1 MSKKQRLKKNEFK
14 IEVLRPKKQRVKI
27 KWWVFSLITVTVL
40 LVYIN
45 SLNNAFVS
53 DDLPGILRNPLKTK
67 LFASLVGNP
76 FGFAYTIVRY
86 FTALIAH
93 DNPLPY
99 RLVNILFHAGSA
111 NLIYVILLG
120 LTGFGTALAA
130 ALIFAVHPLLTE
142 GVVWISAA
150 PYSAGT
156 FFGLLAVFFYL
167 KSSSVKTDWKGWL
180 AYLCSLSFAQITI
193 SIAPILTVYEIL
205 QGTFRKNWKRLVVF
219 YSTAIGF
226 TLVNLAGLNTRITT
240 FVETKGSDLSRPS
253 PLLQAPVA
261 ISNYLSLLL
270 WPDKLTLYHSEMSF
284 TVTQIVWFFI
294 VTLLLVSLAVWGWF
308 RDKRV
313 TFWIMWFFLGISI
326 TLTPWGVTWIVAER
340 YTYFGLIGLIVTS
353 ILIYERLIGKKVPKG
368 VNITILVILLLA
380 LGTRTI
386 VRNRDWKSEDSL
398 WLSMEKISP
407 SSDQNHNNL
416 GDLYSRRKE
425 WDKAI
430 EEFKKAV
437 TINPRYS
444 YAFHNLG
451 NAYLYSDRLDEA
463 TKYYNKA
470 LEINPMIWQTY
481 LQLAVISVKKND
493 LKSAEEIVLKGIK
506 VNPTTESWRILGVI
520 YVTGNNK
527 EKAIEAFKEALRL
540 DPTNSTARQM
550 LDATY

>member
-1 MSKKQRLKKNEFK
+1 MSRKQRLKKNELK
-14 IEVLRPKKQRVKI
+14 IEGPRSKERRIEVR
-27 KWWVFSLITVTVL
+27 WWVFFLITMTVL

-53 DDLPGILRNPLKTK
+53 DDLPGILRNPLKMK
-67 LFASLVGNP
+67 LFANLAGNP
-76 FGFAYTIVRY
+76 FGFAYIIVRY

-99 RLVNILFHAGSA
+99 RLVNVLFHSGSA
-111 NLIYVILLG
+111 NLIYLILLG
-120 LTGFGTALAA
+120 SIGFGPAVAA
-130 ALIFAVHPLLTE
+130 ALIFAVHPLLSE

-167 KSSSVKTDWKGWL
+167 RSSLVKTDWKGWL

-226 TLVNLAGLNTRITT
+226 TLVNLAGLNTRITS
-240 FVETKGSDLSRPS
+240 FVETKGSSLSRPS

-270 WPDKLTLYHSEMSF
+270 WPDKLALYHSEMSF
-284 TVTQIVWFFI
+284 TVAQIVWYFVI
-294 VTLLLVSLAVWGWF
+294 SLLLVSLAVWGWF

-340 YTYFGLIGLIVTS
+340 YTYFGLIGLIVAS
-353 ILIYERLIGKKVPKG
+353 ILIYERLIGRRVPKG
-368 VNITILVILLLA
+368 VSVTILVILLLA

-430 EEFKKAV
+430 EEFKIAV

-463 TKYYNKA
+463 TKYYYKA

-506 VNPTTESWRILGVI
+506 INPTTESWRILGVI

-527 EKAIEAFKEALRL
+527 EKAIEAFREALKL
-540 DPTNSTARQM
+540 DPTNMTARQM

>member
-1 MSKKQRLKKNEFK
+1 MSRKQRLKKNELK
-14 IEVLRPKKQRVKI
+14 IEIPRSKEHRVKI
-27 KWWVFSLITVTVL
+27 KWWVFFVITTVVILIYV
-40 LVYIN
+40 N
-45 SLNNAFVS
+45 ALNNGFVS
-53 DDLPGILRNPLKTK
+53 DDLPGILRNPLKTN
-67 LFASLVGNP
+67 LFTSLAGNP
-76 FGFAYTIVRY
+76 FSFAYIIIRY
-86 FTALIAH
+86 FTALIAG
-93 DNPLPY
+93 DNPLLY
-99 RLVNILFHAGSA
+99 RLVNVLFHAGST
-111 NLIYVILLG
+111 NLIYILLLE

-130 ALIFAVHPLLTE
+130 ALIFAVHPLLSE

-156 FFGLLAVFFYL
+156 FFGLLTIFFYL
-167 KSSSVKTDWKGWL
+167 RSSSVKTDWKGWL
-180 AYLCSLSFAQITI
+180 AYICSLSFTQITI

-205 QGTFRKNWKRLVVF
+205 HGTVRKNWKKLAVY
-219 YSTAIGF
+219 YSMAIGF
-226 TLVNLAGLNTRITT
+226 TLVSLAGLTTRITT

-261 ISNYLSLLL
+261 ISNYLSLFL

-284 TVTQIVWFFI
+284 TVTQIVWYFVI
-294 VTLLLVSLAVWGWF
+294 SLLLVSLAVWGWF
-308 RDKRV
+308 KDRRI
-313 TFWIMWFFLGISI
+313 TFWVMWFLLGISI

-340 YTYFGLIGLIVTS
+340 YTYFGLVGLIVVS
-353 ILIYERLIGKKVPKG
+353 ILMYERLIGKRVPKG
-368 VNITILVILLLA
+368 VNITILAILLLA

-386 VRNRDWKSEDSL
+386 VRNTDWKDEDSL
-398 WLSMEKISP
+398 WLSMVRTSP

-416 GDLYSRRKE
+416 GDMYSRRKE

-430 EEFKKAV
+430 EEFKMAV
-437 TINPRYS
+437 VINPRYS

-463 TKYYNKA
+463 SGYYYKA

-506 VNPTTESWRILGVI
+506 INPTTESWRILGVI

-527 EKAIEAFKEALRL
+527 EKAVEAFREALRL
-540 DPTNSTARQM
+540 DPTNLTARQM

>member
-1 MSKKQRLKKNEFK
+1 M
-14 IEVLRPKKQRVKI
+14 
-27 KWWVFSLITVTVL
+27 
-40 LVYIN
+40 
-45 SLNNAFVS
+45 
-53 DDLPGILRNPLKTK
+53 
-67 LFASLVGNP
+67 
-76 FGFAYTIVRY
+76 
-86 FTALIAH
+86 
-93 DNPLPY
+93 
-99 RLVNILFHAGSA
+99 
-111 NLIYVILLG
+111 
-120 LTGFGTALAA
+120 
-130 ALIFAVHPLLTE
+130 
-142 GVVWISAA
+142 
-150 PYSAGT
+150 
-156 FFGLLAVFFYL
+156 
-167 KSSSVKTDWKGWL
+167 
-180 AYLCSLSFAQITI
+180 
-193 SIAPILTVYEIL
+193 
-205 QGTFRKNWKRLVVF
+205 VF

-226 TLVNLAGLNTRITT
+226 TLINLTGLNTRITS

-261 ISNYLSLLL
+261 IFNYLSLLF
-270 WPDKLTLYHSEMSF
+270 WPDKLALYHSEMSF
-284 TVTQIVWFFI
+284 TVAQIVWYFVI
-294 VTLLLVSLAVWGWF
+294 SLLLVSLAIWGWF

-340 YTYFGLIGLIVTS
+340 YTYFGLIGLIVAS
-353 ILIYERLIGKKVPKG
+353 ILIYERLIGRRVPKG
-368 VNITILVILLLA
+368 VSVTILVILLLA
-380 LGTRTI
+380 LGTRTS

-416 GDLYSRRKE
+416 GDMYSRRKE

-430 EEFKKAV
+430 EEFKIAV

-463 TKYYNKA
+463 TKYYYKA

-493 LKSAEEIVLKGIK
+493 LKSAEEIVLKGIR

-527 EKAIEAFKEALRL
+527 EKAIEAFREALRL